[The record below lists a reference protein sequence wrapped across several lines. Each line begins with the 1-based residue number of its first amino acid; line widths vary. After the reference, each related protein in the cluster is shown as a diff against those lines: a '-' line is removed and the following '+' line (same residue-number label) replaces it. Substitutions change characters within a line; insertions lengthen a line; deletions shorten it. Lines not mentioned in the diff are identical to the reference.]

1 MPIQRNRIH
10 YFLLVC
16 ATILIGLVSRS
27 SIVPDMIY
35 AYLGDTLYAL
45 MMFWIMAFLFPRK
58 SVLIVAVLSL
68 MVCFSIEL
76 SQLYQASW
84 IVEIRKTRLGGL
96 VLGFG
101 FLWSDLISYF
111 VGVVFGFLIEH
122 FIIFRSKK

>member
-1 MPIQRNRIH
+1 
-10 YFLLVC
+10 
-16 ATILIGLVSRS
+16 
-27 SIVPDMIY
+27 MIY